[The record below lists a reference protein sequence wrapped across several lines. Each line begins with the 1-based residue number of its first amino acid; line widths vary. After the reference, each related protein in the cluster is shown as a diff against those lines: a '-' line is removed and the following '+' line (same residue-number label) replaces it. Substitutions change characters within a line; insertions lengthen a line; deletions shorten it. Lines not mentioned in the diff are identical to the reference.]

1 MLDSKKKLGNEL
13 YQNLGKL
20 FYAVAMADH
29 SIHVKELDKLNEVVK
44 DYWLDVDD
52 VEDEFGADAAFQIET
67 VFDWLLEYGKDTEE
81 IYEEFEQFYTEHQIL
96 FTPKVKQ
103 LVMST
108 SRTIASAFAGSNK
121 SELILLGR
129 IQLLFNP

>member
-29 SIHVKELDKLNEVVK
+29 SIHVKELDKLYEVVK
-44 DYWLDVDD
+44 DHWLDVDD
-52 VEDEFGADAAFQIET
+52 VEDEFGADAAFQIEK
-67 VFDWLLEYGKDTEE
+67 VFDWLLEYGKDQEE
-81 IYEEFEQFYTEHQIL
+81 VYEEFEQFYTQNQVL
-96 FTPKVKQ
+96 FTPEIKQ
-103 LVMST
+103 LTMST
-108 SRTIASAFAGSNK
+108 TRAIAAAFAGSNK

-129 IQLLFNP
+129 LQLLFNP